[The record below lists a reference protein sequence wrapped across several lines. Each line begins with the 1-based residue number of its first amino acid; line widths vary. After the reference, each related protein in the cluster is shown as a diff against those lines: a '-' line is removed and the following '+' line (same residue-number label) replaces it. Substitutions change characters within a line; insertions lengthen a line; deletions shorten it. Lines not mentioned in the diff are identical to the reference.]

1 MAALNIIMMQQTQKD
16 ILKAVLID
24 IVKKLEGGDTLA
36 VSFANYPKIFPKLFI
51 HMVEVGEL
59 GGVLDE
65 VLEQMAIHFEK
76 EYELSEKIKSAMTY
90 PVVVLSF
97 SVLALIFLL
106 VFVIPAIISV
116 IMDMGMALPLPTRLV
131 MAASI
136 LFQNYWYVI
145 LGGLA
150 SLILLFKYLKGTKKG
165 WIIIN
170 KLVLQV
176 PVLGQL
182 TKKVILARFCRT
194 FATLTKGGVP
204 IIQALEVVKKAT
216 GNIVFGQAIEKVQDG
231 VERGESLSQPL
242 EQSQV
247 FPIMITKMITVGEET
262 GNLELLL
269 EKAADFYEQ
278 EVNIMVS
285 KLSSLLEPVL
295 IIGLGS
301 IVGFII
307 LAVMLPVMGMSEGLM

>member
-1 MAALNIIMMQQTQKD
+1 
-16 ILKAVLID
+16 
-24 IVKKLEGGDTLA
+24 
-36 VSFANYPKIFPKLFI
+36 
-51 HMVEVGEL
+51 MVEVGEL